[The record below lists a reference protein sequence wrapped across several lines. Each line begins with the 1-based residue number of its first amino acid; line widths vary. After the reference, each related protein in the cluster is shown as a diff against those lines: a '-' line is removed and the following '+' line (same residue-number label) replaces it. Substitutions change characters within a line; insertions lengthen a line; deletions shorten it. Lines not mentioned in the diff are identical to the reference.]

1 MIIRKLKKPFS
12 NFSSP
17 SSRVI
22 LPVETRGELNM
33 KKLVLALSIAGF
45 AAGPAFAQ
53 MADFAQTDADGN
65 GLITLEEAK
74 AAGFEWT
81 DEQFVSADKD
91 GDGSLSVE
99 EFGAATAG

>member
-1 MIIRKLKKPFS
+1 
-12 NFSSP
+12 
-17 SSRVI
+17 
-22 LPVETRGELNM
+22 M
-33 KKLVLALSIAGF
+33 KKLVLALSIVGL
-45 AAGPAFAQ
+45 AAGPALAQ

-65 GLITLEEAK
+65 GLISLEEAK
-74 AAGFEWT
+74 AAGFDWT